1 MTPQRQIFDMEKES
15 PANFDCHRSRRFR
28 LWLHVVLL
36 GSFALPV
43 SARFGSP
50 PLSLQLKV
58 QPLQTVQ
65 QLILPATDRAAELAA
80 DGKMTVPSPLRFAVE
95 QKVNV
100 TPATHGTWEQ
110 LTNGRLWRLRIQS
123 AGASDLNFG
132 FTRLW
137 LPEGATLHVISE
149 SEPYFQGPYTARDN
163 KPHGQ
168 LWTPVV
174 PGEAAMIELFV
185 PAEARQPVQ
194 LVLGHVSAGY
204 RDLFHKQNLTAALQA
219 EATCNIDVVCP
230 IAAAWTNEIRSVGVY
245 TINGA
250 WACSGTLIADAAG
263 DFRNYFLTANHCNID
278 IDNAA
283 TVVVYWN
290 YQSTNCGTHG
300 PGFLAHNQSGA
311 TFRAGKFDVDFTL
324 IELDEMPDPSFG
336 VYYSGWDRSGVAPTG
351 GVGIH
356 HPEADVK
363 AISFCSNALTTVN
376 SCIGTGGTNTHWQV
390 IWSAGVT
397 QPGSSGSGF
406 WDSATHLL
414 VGTLSGGGVTCSTPT
429 YPDCYG
435 KFSVAWASGDS
446 SSDRLSDWLDPQN
459 TGITSVPGADPTQ
472 ASILRPAG
480 VSLVSESCSPAN
492 GAVDPGET
500 VTVAFALKNVGGID
514 TTNLVAT
521 LLLTGGVVL
530 PSGAQNYGVLT
541 GGGPIVSRSFAFTA
555 TGVCGGTIAP
565 VLQLQDG
572 PRDLGTVTFGIALGV
587 ATPAAVLSQNFDV
600 VVAPALPA
608 GWTSSTAGGT
618 AWATSTAQPDTPPNA
633 AFAADPGAITDN
645 QLISPS
651 IAIDSVNAQLTFR
664 HSYDLEN
671 GYDGG
676 VLELSINGGAF
687 ADILSLGGSFVTNGY
702 NQTIS
707 TYYQNPLAGRNAW
720 SGNSGGFVTTIVDLP
735 PTAAGGTVQ
744 LRWRLGSD
752 NSAGAAG
759 WYVDSIGLTEPS
771 YSCCTSLVQPVIM
784 NPHLVDSN
792 RMAFS
797 CTTTSGQ
804 TYFLETRT
812 DLRATDW
819 IVQQTNAGDGS
830 IIWFTNSTM
839 ESKERYFRLRTQ

>member
-1 MTPQRQIFDMEKES
+1 MKTDLFNKSVRGPGG
-15 PANFDCHRSRRFR
+15 R
-28 LWLHVVLL
+28 LLCAAIIL
-36 GSFALPV
+36 SFALPV
-43 SARFGSP
+43 AARVGTP
-50 PLSLQLKV
+50 PPSLQRQV
-58 QPLQTVQ
+58 QPLATIQ
-65 QLILPATDRAAELAA
+65 QLALPPTDVAAELAA
-80 DGKMTVPSPLRFAVE
+80 DAKTGIQVPLRYAVG
-95 QKVNV
+95 QKVEV

-110 LTNGRLWRLRIQS
+110 LPDGRLWRLRIVS
-123 AGASDLNFG
+123 AGATDLNLG
-132 FTRLW
+132 FTTFW
-137 LPEGATLHVISE
+137 LPEGATLHVSAE
-149 SEPYFQGPYTARDN
+149 SEAYFQGPYTANDN

-174 PGEAAMIELFV
+174 PGESAVIELFV
-185 PAEARQPVQ
+185 PQRAAQQPRILLSQ
-194 LVLGHVSAGY
+194 IGTGY
-204 RDLFHKQNLTAALQA
+204 RDLFHRQKDLTTSLSGPC
-219 EATCNIDVVCP
+219 EIDVVCP
-230 IAAAWTNEIRSVGVY
+230 QAAPWTNEIRSVALYSIHG
-245 TINGA
+245 IM
-250 WACSGTLIADAAG
+250 ACTGTLLADTAG
-263 DFRNYFLTANHCNID
+263 DFRNFFLTANHCGLDSI
-278 IDNAA
+278 NAA
-283 TVVVYWN
+283 SVVVYWN
-290 YQSTNCGTHG
+290 YQSPACGQHG
-300 PGFLAHNQSGA
+300 GGSLAQNQSGA
-311 TFRAGKFDVDFTL
+311 VFRAAKYDVDFAL
-324 IELDEMPDPSFG
+324 LELDDMPDPGFN
-336 VYYSGWDRSGVAPTG
+336 VYYSGWNRSGTAPAG
-351 GVGIH
+351 CVGIH
-356 HPEADVK
+356 HPGGGEK
-363 AISFCSNALTTVN
+363 SISFSSNTLTTVN
-376 SCIGTGGTNTHWQV
+376 SCIGTGGAGTHWQV
-390 IWSAGVT
+390 IWIAGVT
-397 QPGSSGSGF
+397 EPGSSGSGI
-406 WDSATHLL
+406 WDPATHLL
-414 VGTLSGGGVTCSTPT
+414 VGTLSGGYSSCGNPT
-429 YPDCYG
+429 GPDCYG
-435 KFSVAWASGDS
+435 KLSVAWDSGTS
-446 SSDRLSDWLDPQN
+446 PGNRLRDWLDPQN
-459 TGITSVPGADPTQ
+459 TGVTGVPGADPTQ

-521 LLLTGGVVL
+521 LLPTGGVVL

-541 GGGPIVSRSFAFTA
+541 GGGSIVSRSFAFTA

-587 ATPAAVLSQNFDV
+587 ATPAAVLSQNFDG

-633 AFAADPGAITDN
+633 VFAADPGAITDN
-645 QLISPS
+645 RLISPS

-664 HSYDLEN
+664 HNYDLEN

-676 VLELSINGGAF
+676 VLELSMNGGAF

-735 PTAAGGTVQ
+735 PAAAGGTVQ

-752 NSAGAAG
+752 NSAGAVG

-819 IVQQTNAGDGS
+819 TVQQTNAGDGS